1 MGWAEEK
8 ELRKKARQLRN
19 NMTKAEIIL
28 WSRLRSKQVDGY
40 KFRRQQPVFE
50 YIADFYCHELK
61 LIIEV
66 DGGIH
71 TLPEVYKS
79 DIYRDKILKLN
90 GYHVIRFENYE
101 IETEIKES
109 VERIRSLIAKI
120 RSPIRGTTEGHHN
133 EQH

>member
-8 ELRKKARQLRN
+8 ELQKKARQLRN

-28 WSRLRSKQVDGY
+28 WSRLRSRQVDGY

-79 DIYRDKILKLN
+79 DIYRDKIFKLN
-90 GYHVIRFENYE
+90 GYHVIRFANHE

-109 VERIRSLIAKI
+109 VERIRSFIAKI
-120 RSPIRGTTEGHHN
+120 RPALGGTTEGLHN